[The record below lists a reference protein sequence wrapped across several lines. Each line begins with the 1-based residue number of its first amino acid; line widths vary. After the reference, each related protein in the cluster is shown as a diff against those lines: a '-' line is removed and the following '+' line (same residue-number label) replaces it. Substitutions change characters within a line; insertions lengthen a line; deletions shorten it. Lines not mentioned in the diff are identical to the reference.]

1 MTECDWRIGED
12 RKLLQKIARAGCKQL
27 LIGLN
32 RWCFAI
38 GYGFQTS

>member
-27 LIGLN
+27 LMD
-32 RWCFAI
+32 
-38 GYGFQTS
+38 